1 MSYPIDFLRLFH
13 RFSTTKGC
21 LDRNSILILFQYLW
35 KKTGL
40 DGKAP
45 IPWAHAGLSQED
57 QSSSEAKHLAR
68 MKSFY
73 SKVPRDTLLR
83 IYKAYKLDYEL
94 FDYDFNQVLTLAGYD
109 PI

>member
-1 MSYPIDFLRLFH
+1 MFLL
-13 RFSTTKGC
+13 
-21 LDRNSILILFQYLW
+21 QYLW

-45 IPWAHAGLSQED
+45 IPWAHAGLSQD
-57 QSSSEAKHLAR
+57 SEAKHLAR

-83 IYKAYKLDYEL
+83 IYQAYKLDYEL
-94 FDYDFNQVLTLAGYD
+94 FDYDFNQVLLLAGYD
-109 PI
+109 PIP